1 MRDNMATPVT
11 MTSPLES
18 HDPATGE
25 VIASFEPS
33 RVSEVAGT
41 VARARRAQEAWA
53 GTPIEKRCAL
63 LGRLRE
69 VLFARRQEI
78 AEIVTREVGKPRVE
92 SLFADVLIAL
102 DFAGYYAQHRRV
114 RELLAPEPVPH
125 HNPAMKTKS
134 GAIHYEPYGVIGV
147 ISPWNYPIAIPMG
160 EIIPAVVAGNAVVL
174 KPSELTPWCGAL
186 VGELFGQS
194 GFPPGLVQ
202 VMQGRGELG
211 AALVGAEGVDK
222 IIFTG
227 SVATGK
233 RVAEA
238 CGKRLIPSVLE
249 LGGKD
254 AMIVL
259 ADADL
264 DTASSGAVWG
274 SFTNCGQACLSVE
287 RIYVE
292 HAVADRFTKL
302 CMAKTKKLRL
312 GNGLDADTEVGP
324 MINEQQLAR
333 VERQIAEAVAQGAQV
348 LCGGRRSS
356 LGPCFFEPT
365 VLTGVSFAMRLM
377 QEETFGPVMVIHPV
391 ADAAEAVRLA
401 NDSAFGLAA
410 SVWTG
415 SAKRGR
421 EVAAQLRAGT
431 VMINDAL
438 SAFGI
443 CEAPHGGR
451 GASGWGRTHGIA
463 GLREMLQVKYVD
475 EDRLPRT
482 PKAWWFGYDEKLS
495 AAAERFVAFLFA
507 PQMTQ
512 RWRQARGALGTVFR
526 RGRI

>member
-1 MRDNMATPVT
+1 MASPVA
-11 MTSPLES
+11 MASALES
-18 HDPATGE
+18 HNPATGE
-25 VIASFEPS
+25 VIACFEPTS
-33 RVSEVAGT
+33 PNELPAIL
-41 VARARRAQEAWA
+41 ARARRTQEAWA
-53 GTPIEKRCAL
+53 AQPLEKRCAL

-69 VLFARRQEI
+69 VLYQRRREI
-78 AEIVTREVGKPRVE
+78 AELVTREVGKPLVE
-92 SLFADVLIAL
+92 SLFSDVLIAL
-102 DFAGYYAQHRRV
+102 DAAGYYAHHRRT
-114 RELLAPEPVPH
+114 REMLAPEPVPH
-125 HNPAMKTKS
+125 HNPAMKAKR
-134 GAIHYEPYGVIGV
+134 GAVHYEPYGVLGI
-147 ISPWNYPIAIPMG
+147 ISPWNYPVAIPMG
-160 EIIPAVVAGNAVVL
+160 QIIPAIITGNAVVL

-186 VGELFGQS
+186 VGELFGQA

-202 VMQGRGELG
+202 VAQGRGDLG
-211 AALVGAEGVDK
+211 AALVSAEGVDK
-222 IIFTG
+222 IVFTG

-238 CGKRLIPSVLE
+238 CGKRLLPSVLE

-264 DTASSGAVWG
+264 ETASSGAVWG

-287 RIYVE
+287 RTYVE
-292 HAVADRFTKL
+292 QGIVDKFTKL
-302 CMAKTKKLRL
+302 CVAKTRKLRV
-312 GNGLDADTEVGP
+312 GNGLEADTEVGP
-324 MINEQQLAR
+324 MISEQQLGR
-333 VERQIAEAVAQGAQV
+333 VERQIAEAVAAGAKV
-348 LCGGRRSS
+348 LCGGRRSP

-365 VLTGVSFAMRLM
+365 VISGADHSMRLM
-377 QEETFGPVMVIHPV
+377 REETFGPVMVMHPV

-401 NDSAFGLAA
+401 NDSEFGLSA
-410 SVWTG
+410 SVWTRNER
-415 SAKRGR
+415 KGR

-451 GASGWGRTHGIA
+451 GASGWGRTHGRI

-482 PKAWWFGYDEKLS
+482 PKAWWFGYDEKLN

-507 PQMTQ
+507 PKMAQ

-526 RGRI
+526 KGRI